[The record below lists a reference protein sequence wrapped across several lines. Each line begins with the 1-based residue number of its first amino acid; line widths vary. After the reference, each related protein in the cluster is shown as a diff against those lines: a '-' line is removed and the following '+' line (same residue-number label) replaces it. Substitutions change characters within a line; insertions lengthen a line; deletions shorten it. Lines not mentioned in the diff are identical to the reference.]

1 MAAQGPDVTD
11 LSHIRLTGR
20 PLIISDVDDV
30 ILEFIEPYQRFLNA
44 RDLKF
49 LPRSFRLTGNVV
61 RVDDETPVTEEVVQ
75 QSLHDFFEDQHA
87 WQTPFEHVM
96 TALPML
102 AEEADIVF
110 LTAMPPKFTERRRMH
125 LDALGLHFPMVAV
138 ETAKGPIA
146 SRIRDRHTAPV
157 VFVDDMSHNLT
168 SVAEH
173 VPDCLLLS
181 LAPPSAVHAMAPK
194 PPETARVVRDWAE
207 AGPVIR
213 SHFSGA

>member
-1 MAAQGPDVTD
+1 MTD

-44 RDLKF
+44 RGLEF
-49 LPRSFRLTGNVV
+49 IPRSFRLTGNVV
-61 RVDDETPVTEEVVQ
+61 RVDDQTPVTEEVVQ
-75 QSLHDFFEDQHA
+75 TSLHDFFEEQHA

-96 TALPML
+96 TALPAL
-102 AEEADIVF
+102 ASEADVVF
-110 LTAMPPKFTERRRMH
+110 LTAMPPRFTAKRRRF
-125 LDALGLHFPMVAV
+125 LDELGLQFPMVAV

-146 SRIRDRHTAPV
+146 SLIRDRHTAPV
-157 VFVDDMSHNLT
+157 VFLDDMAHNLA

-194 PPETARVVRDWAE
+194 PPPTAKVVRDWAE
-207 AGPVIR
+207 AAPIIR
-213 SHFSGA
+213 AHFGSTIGA